1 VRRDGVSCP
10 GLPAAPEFSLTYQLT
25 KKISYLSFVLP
36 AFVIF
41 ISVIVFPLGFSI
53 MLGFTQWK
61 GYGEMKFIGL
71 DNYIRMFSDPVFF
84 IGLRNNIMIVLVS
97 VFGQIPL
104 GLLLAF
110 MLYRKMVV
118 KPNLFEV
125 LIFLPITIS
134 SVIIAQLWNRI
145 FSPVGIF
152 TALVRAATDN
162 RDYVMTIVEDKNLA
176 ILPIMFVLLWQ
187 HTSLFMVIFLA
198 NLQRIPNSLIEA
210 ARLEGAGEGGIF
222 LRVVVPMMGYVIFIN
237 SVLAISGSFKSFDLI
252 YSMTGG
258 GPAHY
263 TEVIAVYMYN
273 TTFVHQNYGYG
284 SSLSIIIIVFIILSM
299 LLTRAVSKAFKVE

>member
-1 VRRDGVSCP
+1 MQNTALKRV
-10 GLPAAPEFSLTYQLT
+10 
-25 KKISYLSFVLP
+25 SYLSFVLP
-36 AFVIF
+36 AFIVF
-41 ISVIVFPLGFSI
+41 ISVIIFPLIFSI
-53 MLGFTQWK
+53 ILGFTQWR
-61 GYGEMKFIGL
+61 GYGEIRFVGF
-71 DNYIRMFSDPVFF
+71 DNYIRMFSDPIFF
-84 IGLRNNIMIVLVS
+84 IGLKNNFMIVLVS

-104 GLLLAF
+104 GLLLAY
-110 MLYRKMVV
+110 MLYRKMVA
-118 KPNLFEV
+118 KGNLFEV

-152 TALVRAATDN
+152 TALMRMLTGN
-162 RDYVMTIVEDKNLA
+162 QDYVMTVVESKTFAIV
-176 ILPIMFVLLWQ
+176 PIMFVLLWQ

-198 NLQRIPNSLIEA
+198 NLQRIPNSAIEA
-210 ARLEGAGEGGIF
+210 ARLEGAGEGTIF
-222 LRVVVPMMGYVIFIN
+222 ARIVVPMMGYVIFIN

-258 GPAHY
+258 GPAHF

-299 LLTRAVSKAFKVE
+299 LLTRAVTKFLKVE

>member
-1 VRRDGVSCP
+1 MRKQSVKRAS
-10 GLPAAPEFSLTYQLT
+10 FF
-25 KKISYLSFVLP
+25 SFVLP
-36 AFVIF
+36 AFAIF
-41 ISVIVFPLGFSI
+41 ILVIIFPLVFS
-53 MLGFTQWK
+53 MVLGFTEWK
-61 GYGEMKFIGL
+61 GYGEMRFVGFG
-71 DNYIRMFSDPVFF
+71 NYVRMFNDPVFF
-84 IGLRNNIMIVLVS
+84 IGLKNNIMIVLVS

-104 GLLLAF
+104 GLLLAY

-118 KPNLFEV
+118 KADLFEV

-152 TALVRAATDN
+152 TALMRMITGN
-162 RDYVMTIVEDKNLA
+162 QDYIMSIVENKTFA
-176 ILPIMFVLLWQ
+176 IVPIMFVLLWQ

-198 NLQRIPNSLIEA
+198 NLQRIPNSAIEA
-210 ARLEGAGEGGIF
+210 ARLEGASEGTIF
-222 LRVVVPMMGYVIFIN
+222 VKIITPMMGYVIFIN
-237 SVLAISGSFKSFDLI
+237 SILAISGSFKSFDLI

-263 TEVIAVYMYN
+263 TTVIAVYMYN

-284 SSLSIIIIVFIILSM
+284 SSLSIIIIMFIVLSL
-299 LLTRAVSKAFKVE
+299 LLTKAVTKLFKVE

>member
-1 VRRDGVSCP
+1 MQNNLS
-10 GLPAAPEFSLTYQLT
+10 
-25 KKISYLSFVLP
+25 KKLSYLSFVLP
-36 AFVIF
+36 AFIIF
-41 ISVIVFPLGFSI
+41 ISVIIFPLGFSI
-53 MLGFTQWK
+53 VLGFTQWK

-71 DNYIRMFSDPVFF
+71 GNYIRMFQDPVFF
-84 IGLRNNIMIVLVS
+84 IGLKNNIMIVLVS

-104 GLLLAF
+104 GLLLAY

-152 TALVRAATDN
+152 TAMMRAFTGN
-162 RDYVMTIVEDKNLA
+162 RDYIMTIVEDSNLA
-176 ILPIMFVLLWQ
+176 IVPIMFVLLWQ
-187 HTSLFMVIFLA
+187 QTSLFMVIFLA
-198 NLQRIPNSLIEA
+198 NLQRIPYSLIEA
-210 ARLEGAGEGGIF
+210 AQLEGAGEGKTFIKII
-222 LRVVVPMMGYVIFIN
+222 VPMMGYVIFIN
-237 SVLAISGSFKSFDLI
+237 SVLAISGSFKSFDLV

-284 SSLSIIIIVFIILSM
+284 SSLSIIIIIFIVLSL